1 MNQAPLGQQ
10 EQRFDSRKRR
20 ISRLLAIILCVTVAA
35 IVAGLWTSFHRRK
48 TAVTRPP
55 ALPHDVNRRLSGY
68 TFTRSEEG
76 RQIFTIHAARTLAYG
91 QGTST
96 VLEDVHVIVFGRSGN
111 RHDEIQT
118 ARCRYN
124 NTSGALA
131 CSGRA
136 TIKLESQPGL
146 EPATDLRARQPLF
159 LETSNISY
167 DPSRSEVTTAAPV
180 DLRFGPARGSALG
193 LTYNTRDG
201 SLALLKNVRL
211 DFPPASG
218 RALAIQISA
227 GGLTYQKPSN
237 QVDLQSPV
245 AVTQGAR
252 RLKASA
258 ATIFLNA
265 AQRATRITFQEAQG
279 MDDLP
284 RGRTQGKAQTLD
296 ASLDPATESLRR
308 LVATGAASLQY
319 FEKTGAERRLTAEK
333 MEANFSGTPSR
344 PVSGSASGNFQ
355 LVFEPAP
362 ARKTALLRPASE
374 QTAPELAASER
385 TLRGSELQFKL
396 RPGGVLDEAHTVGP
410 GEIQL
415 IPAKNAGWRQ
425 TITAGQ
431 FLMAFGAEGRLKTL
445 RGFSS
450 TRIVDQP
457 PPNAPRGVLARES
470 SAERLKATIDPATEA
485 IQTLRQQGNFQFR
498 EGDRRASADA
508 AVYESQ
514 GQRLTLLG
522 HPEVWDPNSRIRAQ
536 HMTMNP
542 GTGIAKGW
550 GKVESVHFDPIKQP
564 APGSKP
570 VQTQDDPIIVLADRV
585 TAARDSQVIHYEGNV
600 RAWRGANVVES
611 SSLDISKKQERLTSG
626 YGVVTSLMQSGGR
639 AAHDGSSKATHGAAQ
654 PMTIRADRL
663 IYFDL
668 GRKAVYQGH
677 ARMKS
682 ENTTFD
688 ADQIE
693 IYFSKSSPGNEPEVE
708 RAVANGHVRITQLP
722 GRHGS
727 GEHAEYFAPAG
738 KIVLTG
744 GPPFV
749 YDEQQGFLTGQRLTF
764 FIHDASL
771 FADGGK
777 KSQTLSKRRILQQ

>member
-1 MNQAPLGQQ
+1 MKRTPLGQQ
-10 EQRFDSRKRR
+10 EQRFDSRKQR

-48 TAVTRPP
+48 TAVTRPA

-76 RQIFTIHAARTLAYG
+76 RQLFTIHAARTLAYG
-91 QGTST
+91 KGTST

-131 CSGRA
+131 CSGKA
-136 TIKLESQPGL
+136 SIKLESQPGL
-146 EPATDLRARQPLF
+146 EPAADLRAHQPVF

-167 DPSRSEVTTAAPV
+167 DPSRSEVMTIAPV

-227 GGLTYQKPSN
+227 GGLVYQKPSN
-237 QVDLQSPV
+237 QVELQSPV

-252 RLKASA
+252 RLRASA

-265 AQRATRITFQEAQG
+265 AQRATQITFQEAQG
-279 MDDLP
+279 VDDLP
-284 RGRTQGKAQTLD
+284 RGRAQGKAQTLD
-296 ASLDPATESLRR
+296 ASLDPATESLRQ
-308 LVATGAASLQY
+308 LIATGAASLQY
-319 FEKTGAERRLTAEK
+319 LEKTGAQRRLTAEK
-333 MEANFSGTPSR
+333 VAVSFSGTPAR
-344 PVSGSASGNFQ
+344 AVAGSASGNFQ
-355 LVFEPAP
+355 LAFEPAI
-362 ARKTALLRPASE
+362 ARKTALLRPASKSA
-374 QTAPELAASER
+374 APELAAGER
-385 TLRGSELQFKL
+385 ILRGSELQFKL
-396 RPGGVLDEAHTVGP
+396 RPGGILDEAHTVGH
-410 GEIQL
+410 GEIHL
-415 IPAKNAGWRQ
+415 IPADSNGRRQ

-431 FLMAFGAEGRLKTL
+431 FLMAFDAQGRLKTL
-445 RGFSS
+445 RGLSS
-450 TRIVDQP
+450 THIADEP
-457 PPNAPRGVLARES
+457 PPNAPRGALARES
-470 SAERLKATIDPATEA
+470 SADCLKATIDPATEA
-485 IQTLRQQGNFQFR
+485 IQTLRQQDDFQFR
-498 EGDRRASADA
+498 EGDRQASADA
-508 AVYESQ
+508 AVYGSQ

-522 HPEVWDPNSRIRAQ
+522 RPEMWDSNSRIRAQ
-536 HMTMNP
+536 HMTMNL
-542 GTGIAKGW
+542 GTGIAQGW
-550 GKVESVHFDPIKQP
+550 GKAQSVHFEASRQT
-564 APGSKP
+564 APGSR
-570 VQTQDDPIIVLADRV
+570 TEQDDPIIVLADRV
-585 TAARDSQVIHYEGNV
+585 TATRDSQVIHYEGNV
-600 RAWRGANVVES
+600 KAWRGANIVES

-626 YGVVTSLMQSGGR
+626 YGVVTSLMQSGKPS
-639 AAHDGSSKATHGAAQ
+639 APHSKTSVGAAQ

-677 ARMKS
+677 ARMTS
-682 ENTTFD
+682 ENTMFN
-688 ADQIE
+688 ADRIE
-693 IYFSKSSPGNEPEVE
+693 IYFSKTSPGTEPEVE
-708 RAVANGHVRITQLP
+708 RAVANGHVRIVQSP
-722 GRHGS
+722 GRHAS